1 MLFDPFHFKCYIQR
15 LHILMKS
22 EPPTKLGPLAK
33 ILSSYLCRR
42 GDFKQRNFRV
52 EHVDWAGK
60 TFKKDNANGTKFRV
74 LTFLA
79 YFDIFCS
86 ALLYVPS

>member
-33 ILSSYLCRR
+33 ILSSYVCPR